1 MIKKNRKERMKL
13 EEKEYIIDA
22 FTREGTNTNLEVNN
36 INASCI
42 TSKNNKFLLD
52 SEGNLTVKSI
62 KADTFIS
69 DTTLNMLY
77 PIGSIYLSV
86 TETNPSSLF
95 GGTWEQIKDKFLLSC
110 WETYQNGTT
119 GGEEK
124 HTLTVTEMPSHSH
137 TCTLAY
143 GATDPAKGLGYATQ
157 IATTHFVGFIDY
169 QGGNA
174 PHNNMP
180 PYLTVYMWKRIG

>member
-77 PIGSIYLSV
+77 PICSIYLSV

-110 WETYQNGTT
+110 
-119 GGEEK
+119 
-124 HTLTVTEMPSHSH
+124 
-137 TCTLAY
+137 
-143 GATDPAKGLGYATQ
+143 
-157 IATTHFVGFIDY
+157 
-169 QGGNA
+169 
-174 PHNNMP
+174 
-180 PYLTVYMWKRIG
+180 